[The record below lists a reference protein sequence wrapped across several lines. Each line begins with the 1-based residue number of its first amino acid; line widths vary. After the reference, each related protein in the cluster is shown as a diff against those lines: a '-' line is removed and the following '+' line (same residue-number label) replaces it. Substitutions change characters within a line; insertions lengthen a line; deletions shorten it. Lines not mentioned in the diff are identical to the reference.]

1 MSCTESDVPSDA
13 PAVTVERTVEI
24 PAAPDAVWDELA
36 GMLGD
41 EVELTPEPGGALRVH
56 DADGDRV
63 GVVLEAEPGA
73 RLSFRW
79 ATVDG
84 DDAPSEVE
92 IGLQSTGLGTIVH
105 IRETRLDGA
114 HLARSAFRAFAVLEV
129 RGA

>member
-1 MSCTESDVPSDA
+1 MSCTDSDVPSDVPSGA
-13 PAVTVERTVEI
+13 PAVTVEREVEI
-24 PAAPDAVWDELA
+24 PAPPDAVWDELA
-36 GMLGD
+36 EMLGD
-41 EVELTPEPGGALRVH
+41 EVELTAQPGGALRVH
-56 DADGDRV
+56 DVDGDRV
-63 GVVLEAEPGA
+63 GVVLDAEPGS

-114 HLARSAFRAFAVLEV
+114 HLERSAFRALA
-129 RGA
+129 RA

>member
-1 MSCTESDVPSDA
+1 M
-13 PAVTVERTVEI
+13 TVERRVEI

-36 GMLGD
+36 EMLGD
-41 EVELTPEPGGALRVH
+41 EVELTAAPGGALRVH

-84 DDAPSEVE
+84 DEAPSEVE
-92 IGLQSTGLGTIVH
+92 IALHSTGLGTIVH

-114 HLARSAFRAFAVLEV
+114 HLERSAFRALA
-129 RGA
+129 RA